1 MRRKCNGD
9 TKIAYLFCQFF
20 TRGEIKTTTLYMLN
34 GKTQNEMR
42 KIKIAKKKP
51 VNGNGD
57 DGKRGHVGRNTW
69 EGLHKPDISIFIKM
83 ISQEHLGHQSS
94 GAPPPFFGVFF
105 LYYEPVCAGNALIK
119 LGNIGDT

>member
-1 MRRKCNGD
+1 
-9 TKIAYLFCQFF
+9 
-20 TRGEIKTTTLYMLN
+20 MLN

-69 EGLHKPDISIFIKM
+69 EGLHKPDISIFMKM
-83 ISQEHLGHQSS
+83 ITKHKIMSQSRENRKNNTDAINQFWKGRRKRGIL
-94 GAPPPFFGVFF
+94 
-105 LYYEPVCAGNALIK
+105 
-119 LGNIGDT
+119 